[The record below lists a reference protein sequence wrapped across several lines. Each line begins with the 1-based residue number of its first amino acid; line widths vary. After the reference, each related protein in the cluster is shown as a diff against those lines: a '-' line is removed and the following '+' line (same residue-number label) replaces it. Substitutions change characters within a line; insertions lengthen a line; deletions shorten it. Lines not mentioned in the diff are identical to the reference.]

1 MDGSADWWRNRLLL
15 CGTGWDEGI
24 TYTQVAQYCVMVFAY
39 TIPVIFISL
48 IITGNAIPQFGLIG
62 NYIKDGAEGGQPL
75 IQKINQISTDLG
87 FKEYTSS
94 SSNIL
99 DMFCITAALMIGT
112 AGLPHVIV
120 RFFTVKNV
128 RAVRKSAYWTLSFI
142 AVIYLTA
149 PALGIFAR
157 TNFVEEINQK
167 NTSKHQNGSRIGKHR
182 E

>member
-1 MDGSADWWRNRLLL
+1 
-15 CGTGWDEGI
+15 
-24 TYTQVAQYCVMVFAY
+24 MVFAY

-120 RFFTVKNV
+120 SLFLRSKMSVQYVNQPIGHFH
-128 RAVRKSAYWTLSFI
+128 LS
-142 AVIYLTA
+142 
-149 PALGIFAR
+149 P
-157 TNFVEEINQK
+157 
-167 NTSKHQNGSRIGKHR
+167 
-182 E
+182 

>member
-1 MDGSADWWRNRLLL
+1 
-15 CGTGWDEGI
+15 
-24 TYTQVAQYCVMVFAY
+24 MVFAY

-120 RFFTVKNV
+120 FFLRSKMSVQYEISLLDTFIYRRN
-128 RAVRKSAYWTLSFI
+128 LSDRTSPRYFRQNEFCRGNQSEKI
-142 AVIYLTA
+142 
-149 PALGIFAR
+149 PASTRMVQELGSTGNDR
-157 TNFVEEINQK
+157 L
-167 NTSKHQNGSRIGKHR
+167 GR
-182 E
+182 